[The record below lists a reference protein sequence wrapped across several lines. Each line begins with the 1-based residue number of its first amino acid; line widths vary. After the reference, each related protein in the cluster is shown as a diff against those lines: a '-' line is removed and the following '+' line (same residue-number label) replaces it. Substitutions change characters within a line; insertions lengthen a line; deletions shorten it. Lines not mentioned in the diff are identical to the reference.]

1 MFKDFEREKQLKESE
16 QFLDELQEELEEKQ
30 IYEKQSLQKMSRLST
45 KKTTFD
51 ETMTILEEQ
60 YTHLSNLYEERLRRE
75 ISEVEFQ
82 KKLNEMATE
91 WSFIKIKLTNE
102 FGIRW
107 EHLIKIYYYE
117 DFPEYHSGWLTSIR
131 KGLEHVSKIKG
142 KNKYPS
148 FDSLYKLLWEDEED
162 TLQDFHNNTVTDIN
176 KSYDKL
182 PKITNSNF
190 EGVKDFMQK
199 FTEWSCHKIS
209 EKGSID
215 ANETQQK
222 IYELLGLN

>member
-1 MFKDFEREKQLKESE
+1 MFKDYDREKQLKESE

-30 IYEKQSLQKMSRLST
+30 IYEKQSLQEMSRLST
-45 KKTTFD
+45 KKPTSD

>member
-30 IYEKQSLQKMSRLST
+30 IYEKQSLQEMSRLST
-45 KKTTFD
+45 KKPTSD

-222 IYELLGLN
+222 IYELLALN

>member
-30 IYEKQSLQKMSRLST
+30 IYEKQSLQEMSRLST
-45 KKTTFD
+45 KKTTSD

-222 IYELLGLN
+222 KYELLGLN

>member
-16 QFLDELQEELEEKQ
+16 QFLDELQEKLEEKQ
-30 IYEKQSLQKMSRLST
+30 IYEKQSLQEMSRLST
-45 KKTTFD
+45 KKPTSD

>member
-30 IYEKQSLQKMSRLST
+30 IYEKQSLQEMSRLST
-45 KKTTFD
+45 KKTTSD

-222 IYELLGLN
+222 IY

>member
-30 IYEKQSLQKMSRLST
+30 IYEKQSLQEMSRLST
-45 KKTTFD
+45 KKTTSD

-60 YTHLSNLYEERLRRE
+60 YTHLSNLYEERLSRE

>member
-30 IYEKQSLQKMSRLST
+30 IYEKQSLQEMSRLST

-199 FTEWSCHKIS
+199 FTELSCHKIS

>member
-1 MFKDFEREKQLKESE
+1 MTKNEMLKEAN
-16 QFLDELQEELEEKQ
+16 
-30 IYEKQSLQKMSRLST
+30 RLSKILAK
-45 KKTTFD
+45 KKTTSD

>member
-30 IYEKQSLQKMSRLST
+30 IYEKQSLQEMSRLST
-45 KKTTFD
+45 KKPTSD

-131 KGLEHVSKIKG
+131 KGLEHVFKIKG

>member
-1 MFKDFEREKQLKESE
+1 MFTDYDREKQLKESE

-30 IYEKQSLQKMSRLST
+30 IYEKQSLQEMSRLST
-45 KKTTFD
+45 KKTTSD

-222 IYELLGLN
+222 YMNCLD

>member
-1 MFKDFEREKQLKESE
+1 MTKNEMLKEAN
-16 QFLDELQEELEEKQ
+16 
-30 IYEKQSLQKMSRLST
+30 RLSKILAE
-45 KKTTFD
+45 KKPTSD

>member
-1 MFKDFEREKQLKESE
+1 MLKEAN
-16 QFLDELQEELEEKQ
+16 
-30 IYEKQSLQKMSRLST
+30 RLSKILAE

-222 IYELLGLN
+222 IDELLGLN

>member
-30 IYEKQSLQKMSRLST
+30 IYEKQSLQEMSRLST
-45 KKTTFD
+45 KKTTSD

-199 FTEWSCHKIS
+199 FTELSCHKIS

>member
-16 QFLDELQEELEEKQ
+16 QFLEELQEELEEKQ
-30 IYEKQSLQKMSRLST
+30 IYEKQSLQEMSRLST
-45 KKTTFD
+45 KKPTSD

-117 DFPEYHSGWLTSIR
+117 DFPESHSGWLTSIR

>member
-1 MFKDFEREKQLKESE
+1 MFTDYDREKQLKESE

-30 IYEKQSLQKMSRLST
+30 IYEKQSLQEMSRLST
-45 KKTTFD
+45 KKPTSD

>member
-30 IYEKQSLQKMSRLST
+30 IYEKQSLQEMSRLST
-45 KKTTFD
+45 KKTTSD

-222 IYELLGLN
+222 YMNCLD

>member
-30 IYEKQSLQKMSRLST
+30 IYEKQSLQEMSRLST
-45 KKTTFD
+45 KKPTSD

-82 KKLNEMATE
+82 KKLNEIATE

>member
-1 MFKDFEREKQLKESE
+1 MANTIFIEKSYIAASILNVKSKYLRKE
-16 QFLDELQEELEEKQ
+16 FITLEELNY
-30 IYEKQSLQKMSRLST
+30 I
-45 KKTTFD
+45 
-51 ETMTILEEQ
+51 
-60 YTHLSNLYEERLRRE
+60 SNQ
-75 ISEVEFQ
+75 FQ

-199 FTEWSCHKIS
+199 FTVQLLLSV
-209 EKGSID
+209 
-215 ANETQQK
+215 ANS
-222 IYELLGLN
+222 

>member
-1 MFKDFEREKQLKESE
+1 MTKNEMLKEAN
-16 QFLDELQEELEEKQ
+16 
-30 IYEKQSLQKMSRLST
+30 RLSKILAE
-45 KKTTFD
+45 KKTTSD

-190 EGVKDFMQK
+190 EGDKDFMQE
-199 FTEWSCHKIS
+199 FTEWSCNKIS

>member
-30 IYEKQSLQKMSRLST
+30 IYEKQSLQEMSRLST
-45 KKTTFD
+45 KKTTSD

>member
-1 MFKDFEREKQLKESE
+1 MFTDYDREKQLKESE

-30 IYEKQSLQKMSRLST
+30 IYEKQSLQEMSRLST

>member
-30 IYEKQSLQKMSRLST
+30 IYEKQSLQEMSRLST
-45 KKTTFD
+45 KKTTSD

-148 FDSLYKLLWEDEED
+148 FDSLYKLLWEDEEA

>member
-30 IYEKQSLQKMSRLST
+30 IYEKQSLQEMSRLST

-190 EGVKDFMQK
+190 EGDKDFMQK

>member
-1 MFKDFEREKQLKESE
+1 MFTDYDREKQLKESE
-16 QFLDELQEELEEKQ
+16 QLLDELEEELEEKQ
-30 IYEKQSLQKMSRLST
+30 IYEKQSLQEMSRLST

>member
-1 MFKDFEREKQLKESE
+1 MFTDYDREKQLKESE

-30 IYEKQSLQKMSRLST
+30 IYEKQSLQEMSRLST
-45 KKTTFD
+45 KKTTSD

>member
-1 MFKDFEREKQLKESE
+1 MKTIKEILSMPEASDVHKYLTARKQGFRTPL
-16 QFLDELQEELEEKQ
+16 
-30 IYEKQSLQKMSRLST
+30 
-45 KKTTFD
+45 
-51 ETMTILEEQ
+51 TILEEQ

>member
-1 MFKDFEREKQLKESE
+1 MTKNEMLKEAN
-16 QFLDELQEELEEKQ
+16 
-30 IYEKQSLQKMSRLST
+30 RLSKILAE

-162 TLQDFHNNTVTDIN
+162 TLQDFHNNKVTDIN

>member
-1 MFKDFEREKQLKESE
+1 MFTDYDREKQLKESE

-30 IYEKQSLQKMSRLST
+30 IYEKQSLQEMSRLST

-222 IYELLGLN
+222 YMNCLD

>member
-16 QFLDELQEELEEKQ
+16 QFLDELQEKLEEKQ
-30 IYEKQSLQKMSRLST
+30 IYEKQSLQEMSRLST
-45 KKTTFD
+45 KKTTSD

>member
-30 IYEKQSLQKMSRLST
+30 IYEKQSLQEMSRLST

-60 YTHLSNLYEERLRRE
+60 YAHLSNLYEERLRRE

-131 KGLEHVSKIKG
+131 KRLEHVSKIKG

>member
-30 IYEKQSLQKMSRLST
+30 IYEKQSLQEMSRLST
-45 KKTTFD
+45 KKTTSD

-162 TLQDFHNNTVTDIN
+162 TLQNFHNNTVTDIN

>member
-30 IYEKQSLQKMSRLST
+30 IYEKQSLQEMSRLST
-45 KKTTFD
+45 KKPTSD

>member
-30 IYEKQSLQKMSRLST
+30 IYEKQSLQEMSRLST
-45 KKTTFD
+45 KKPTSD

-222 IYELLGLN
+222 KYELLGLN

>member
-30 IYEKQSLQKMSRLST
+30 IYEKQSLQEMSRLST
-45 KKTTFD
+45 KKTTSD

-182 PKITNSNF
+182 PKITNSKF

>member
-30 IYEKQSLQKMSRLST
+30 IYEKQSLQEMSRLST

-215 ANETQQK
+215 ANETKQK